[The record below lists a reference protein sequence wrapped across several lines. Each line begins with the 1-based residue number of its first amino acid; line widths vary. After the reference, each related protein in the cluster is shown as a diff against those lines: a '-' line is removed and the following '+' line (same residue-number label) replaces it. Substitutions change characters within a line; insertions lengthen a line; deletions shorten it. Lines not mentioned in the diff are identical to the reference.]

1 MTSMSDGP
9 HPPVMNGEL
18 DGMKSSPANGP
29 GTPRDD
35 ANNGSLQEYSIGGY
49 TGAQPE
55 NNVSDAPPESP
66 AGRAAA
72 AGRPRP
78 WDWSPRPDVW
88 E

>member
-9 HPPVMNGEL
+9 HPPVLNGEM

-35 ANNGSLQEYSIGGY
+35 ANNGSLQEYGMGGY
-49 TGAQPE
+49 TGAPPE
-55 NNVSDAPPESP
+55 NNVSDAPESP
-66 AGRAAA
+66 R
-72 AGRPRP
+72 RS
-78 WDWSPRPDVW
+78 WDWSPARPGGW